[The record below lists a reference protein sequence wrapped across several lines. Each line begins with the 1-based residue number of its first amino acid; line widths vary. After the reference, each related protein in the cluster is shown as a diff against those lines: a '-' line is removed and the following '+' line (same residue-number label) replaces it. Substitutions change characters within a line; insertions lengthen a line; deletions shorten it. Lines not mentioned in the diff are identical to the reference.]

1 MQNRTRKGPVF
12 WYNISMTNTIIY
24 QENYTTKQLVL
35 PLDLGIKISNDSE
48 VYTYLELMK
57 GIELEKYFGR
67 ESNIGRLPKNRV
79 KIMNAIL
86 FGYMIGYRSTRKLEE
101 ACKNDIRFMYLIE
114 GMNSP
119 SHTLINNV
127 MNEIKDKL
135 DSLLLEINQEIMKRE
150 DIETDKLYIDGT
162 KIEADANKYTFKWK
176 KSILKFREKLYIKI
190 TKALPE
196 LNELFKSNGYKEII
210 EKNKYKAK
218 EVKKIV
224 NRLAGLIDCLGIKCV
239 YGKGQRKDPIQ
250 RLYEDFEGYYSKLQ
264 EYTEDLKI
272 IGPNRNSYAKTD
284 HDATFMHMK
293 EDYMRNAQLK
303 PGYNVQIGVSNE
315 YIMVIDAYQNGAD
328 HKTFKPILE
337 KYNIMYNNYPKY
349 PVADAGYGS
358 YDNYSYCL
366 EKNMGLYQKYGL
378 WAQERDPQFK
388 KQIYKKENFKQD
400 REGNYICPNN
410 KKFVKVREYQS
421 KKITYDH
428 TINEFECF
436 SCTKCRQKKKCT
448 KAKENRTI
456 TEIVGYPEMKNKVIE
471 NLDSELGIELRVQR
485 SIQVEGAFG
494 IIKEDMKF
502 RRFTRITFSGIKLEL
517 NLIAIGYNL
526 KKYHNK
532 KFRSI

>member
-1 MQNRTRKGPVF
+1 
-12 WYNISMTNTIIY
+12 MTNTPNY
-24 QENYTTKQLVL
+24 RVNYTTNQLVL
-35 PLDLGIKISNDSE
+35 PLDLGIILEKDSE

-57 GIELEKYFGR
+57 GIQLEKYFGR
-67 ESNIGRLPKNRV
+67 ESKIGRIPKNRV

-86 FGYMIGYRSTRKLEE
+86 FGYMIGFRSTRKLEE
-101 ACKNDIRFMYLIE
+101 ACKNDIRFLYLIE

-127 MNEIKDKL
+127 MNEIKEKL

-162 KIEADANKYTFKWK
+162 KIEADANKYSFKWK
-176 KSILKFREKLYIKI
+176 KSILKFRDKLYIKI
-190 TKALPE
+190 TKSLPE
-196 LNELFKSNGYKEII
+196 LNELFKGNGYKEII
-210 EKNKYKAK
+210 EKEKYNPK
-218 EVKKIV
+218 EIKKIV
-224 NRLAGLIDCLGIKCV
+224 NRLVGIIDCLGIKCV

-250 RLYEDFEGYYSKLQ
+250 RIYDTFKEYYEKLH
-264 EYTEDLKI
+264 EYAEDLEI

-293 EDYMRNAQLK
+293 EDHMRNAQLK

-315 YIMVIDAYQNGAD
+315 YIMVIDAFQNGAD
-328 HKTFKPILE
+328 QKTFKPILE

-366 EKNMGLYQKYGL
+366 EKDMGLYQKYGF
-378 WAQERDPQFK
+378 WAKEREPQFK
-388 KQIYKKENFKQD
+388 KQIYKKENFRKD
-400 REGNYICPNN
+400 KYGNYRCPNN
-410 KKFVKVREYQS
+410 KIFEKVREYQS
-421 KKITYDH
+421 KKITYKH
-428 TINEFECF
+428 TIIEYECF
-436 SCTKCRQKKKCT
+436 YCMKCRQKKNCT
-448 KAKENRTI
+448 KAKENRKI
-456 TEIVGYPEMKNKVIE
+456 TEIVGYQKMKDNVIE

-526 KKYHNK
+526 KKFHNK
-532 KFRSI
+532 KFRTTN

>member
-1 MQNRTRKGPVF
+1 MIEPLKYTV
-12 WYNISMTNTIIY
+12 
-24 QENYTTKQLVL
+24 NYTTNQLVL
-35 PLDLGIKISNDSE
+35 PLDLGIILEKDSE

-57 GIELEKYFGR
+57 GIKLEKYFGR
-67 ESNIGRLPKNRV
+67 ESNIGRIPKNRV

-86 FGYMIGYRSTRKLEE
+86 FGYMIGFRSTRKIQE

-114 GMNSP
+114 GMNPP

-127 MNEIKDKL
+127 MNENKEKL
-135 DSLLLEINQEIMKRE
+135 DSLFFEINQEIMKRE
-150 DIETDKLYIDGT
+150 EIETDKIYIDGT

-176 KSILKFREKLYIKI
+176 KSILKFRDKLYKKI
-190 TKALPE
+190 SKALSE
-196 LNELFKSNGYKEII
+196 LNQTFKDNGYKEIV
-210 EKNKYKAK
+210 EKEKYKSR
-218 EVKKIV
+218 EISKIV
-224 NRLAGLIDCLGIKCV
+224 NRLVGLIDCLGIKCV
-239 YGKGQRKDPIQ
+239 YGKGRRKDSIQ
-250 RLYEDFEGYYSKLQ
+250 RIYDKFKEYAHKLEEYEK
-264 EYTEDLKI
+264 DLKI

-293 EDYMRNAQLK
+293 EDHMRNAQLK

-337 KYNIMYNNYPKY
+337 KYNLMYSNYPKY

-366 EKNMGLYQKYGL
+366 EKGMELFQKYGL
-378 WAQERDPQFK
+378 WSKEREPKYK
-388 KQIYKKENFKQD
+388 KQIYKQDNFRQD
-400 REGNYICPNN
+400 RNGNYICPNN
-410 KKFVKVREYQS
+410 KKFTKQYDYESKYIEYP
-421 KKITYDH
+421 H
-428 TINEFECF
+428 TKTKYECF
-436 SCTKCRQKKKCT
+436 YCDKCRKKKLCT
-448 KAKENRTI
+448 TAKGNRTI
-456 TEIVGYPEMKNKVIE
+456 SVLNGYKEMKGKVIE

-526 KKYHNK
+526 KKFHNK
-532 KFRSI
+532 QFRTIN

>member
-1 MQNRTRKGPVF
+1 
-12 WYNISMTNTIIY
+12 MTNTPNY
-24 QENYTTKQLVL
+24 RVNYTTNQLVL
-35 PLDLGIKISNDSE
+35 PLDLGIILEKNSE

-57 GIELEKYFGR
+57 GIKLEKYFGR
-67 ESNIGRLPKNRV
+67 ESNIGRIPKNRV

-86 FGYMIGYRSTRKLEE
+86 FGYMIGFRSTRKLEE
-101 ACKNDIRFMYLIE
+101 ACKNDIRFLYLIE

-127 MNEIKDKL
+127 MNEIKEKL

-162 KIEADANKYTFKWK
+162 KIEADANKYSFKWK
-176 KSILKFREKLYIKI
+176 KSILKFRDKLYIKI
-190 TKALPE
+190 TKSLPE
-196 LNELFKSNGYKEII
+196 LNELFKGNGYKEII
-210 EKNKYKAK
+210 EKEKYKPK
-218 EVKKIV
+218 EIKKIV
-224 NRLAGLIDCLGIKCV
+224 NRLVGLIDCLGIKCV

-250 RLYEDFEGYYSKLQ
+250 RIYDTFKEYYEKLE
-264 EYTEDLKI
+264 EYAKDLEI
-272 IGPNRNSYAKTD
+272 IESNRNSYAKTD

-293 EDYMRNAQLK
+293 EDHMRNAQLK

-315 YIMVIDAYQNGAD
+315 YIMVIDAFQNGAD
-328 HKTFKPILE
+328 QKTFKPILE

-366 EKNMGLYQKYGL
+366 EKDMGLYQKYGL
-378 WAQERDPQFK
+378 WAKEREPQFK
-388 KQIYKKENFKQD
+388 KQIYKKENFRKD
-400 REGNYICPNN
+400 KYGNYRCPNN
-410 KKFVKVREYQS
+410 KIFEKVRKYQS
-421 KKITYDH
+421 KKITYGH
-428 TINEFECF
+428 TIIEYECF
-436 SCTKCRQKKKCT
+436 YCMKCRQKKNCT
-448 KAKENRTI
+448 KAKENRKI
-456 TEIVGYPEMKNKVIE
+456 TEIVGYQKMKDNVIE

-526 KKYHNK
+526 KKFHNK
-532 KFRSI
+532 KFRTTN